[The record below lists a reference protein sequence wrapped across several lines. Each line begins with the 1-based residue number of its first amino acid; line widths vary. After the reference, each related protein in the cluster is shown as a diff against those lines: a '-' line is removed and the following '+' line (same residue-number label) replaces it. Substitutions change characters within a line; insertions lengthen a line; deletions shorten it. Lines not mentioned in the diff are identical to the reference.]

1 MQQITSQKLELS
13 NPFREFHLMDKE
25 KDLNITVEKWIYF
38 YSRNF
43 MTQQWVDLKD
53 TPVMKIFWRSFRQ
66 NRESECK
73 FIFDAL
79 AVSGEVKKNDFANW
93 FGYKAT
99 NLKSHHVS
107 KITTIMR
114 KIFGLFDADNSGA
127 IDWME
132 FQEAYFQIES
142 YFDA

>member
-1 MQQITSQKLELS
+1 MS

-25 KDLNITVEKWIYF
+25 KDLNVTVEKWIYF

-43 MTQQWVDLKD
+43 LIKYWKDLKD
-53 TPVMKIFWRSFRQ
+53 TPVMKIFWRSFRY

-73 FIFDAL
+73 FIFDSL
-79 AVSGEVKKNDFANW
+79 AIGGEVKKNDFANW

-114 KIFGLFDADNSGA
+114 KVFGLFDADNSGA
-127 IDWME
+127 IDWGE
-132 FQEAYFQIES
+132 FQEA
-142 YFDA
+142 